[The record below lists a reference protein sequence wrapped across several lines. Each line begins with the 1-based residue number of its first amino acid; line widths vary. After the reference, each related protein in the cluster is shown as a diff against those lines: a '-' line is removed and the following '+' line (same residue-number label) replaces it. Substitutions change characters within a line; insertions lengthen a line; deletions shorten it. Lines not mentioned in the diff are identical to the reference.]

1 MRDITF
7 KNLFFRYYDRKI
19 ADGTITFSKLG
30 ITKTDFTRLCV
41 EEDFLFDEDTLIK
54 ICNLMKLTEEEEN
67 LMKLTEE
74 EETELF
80 DAAERL
86 RKEKRD
92 REYYI

>member
-19 ADGTITFSKLG
+19 AYGNITFSKLG

-54 ICNLMKLTEEEEN
+54 ICNLMKLTEEEE
-67 LMKLTEE
+67 
-74 EETELF
+74 TELF
-80 DAAERL
+80 GAAERL

>member
-41 EEDFLFDEDTLIK
+41 EEDFSV
-54 ICNLMKLTEEEEN
+54 
-67 LMKLTEE
+67 
-74 EETELF
+74 
-80 DAAERL
+80 R
-86 RKEKRD
+86 
-92 REYYI
+92 

>member
-41 EEDFLFDEDTLIK
+41 E
-54 ICNLMKLTEEEEN
+54 CN

-80 DAAERL
+80 GAAERL

>member
-54 ICNLMKLTEEEEN
+54 ICNLMR
-67 LMKLTEE
+67 LTEE

-80 DAAERL
+80 GAAERL